1 MTADQECR
9 SQKALDAQVGLSSL
23 AANKL
28 DRKEKLETDARTRLS
43 AFGQSKIVIRTM
55 RLKFAQKLRTS

>member
-9 SQKALDAQVGLSSL
+9 SQKALDAQEGLSSL

-28 DRKEKLETDARTRLS
+28 DRKEKRNRRQNSTL
-43 AFGQSKIVIRTM
+43 G
-55 RLKFAQKLRTS
+55 LRPE